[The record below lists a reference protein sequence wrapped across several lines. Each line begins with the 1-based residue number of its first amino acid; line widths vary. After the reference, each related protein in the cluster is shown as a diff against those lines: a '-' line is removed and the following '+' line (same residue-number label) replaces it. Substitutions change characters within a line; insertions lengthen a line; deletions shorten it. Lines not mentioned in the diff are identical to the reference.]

1 MISIEDIPAEKRWEI
16 AAKSA
21 SSMPLI
27 YDMHFRK
34 LLGEKYDEIERTI
47 WTEGGKE
54 VKNLAIALGL
64 PSENAIEVNEAF
76 GVIGTILFG
85 PEFKFGIVEETKNRV
100 VGKVIECPI
109 LNRAREM
116 GLDPETVALKGC
128 MTFNKSAVENLNP
141 EYTHRLNANMC
152 SGGRHCEM
160 IIERQ
165 LEPGQE
171 RSDPS

>member
-21 SSMPLI
+21 SAMPLV
-27 YDMHFRK
+27 YDMYFREVF
-34 LLGEKYDEIERTI
+34 GEKYDEIEKPI
-47 WTEGGKE
+47 WAEGGKE
-54 VKNLAIALGL
+54 VKNIAMALGL

-76 GVIGTILFG
+76 RVIGTILFG
-85 PEFKFGIVEETKNRV
+85 PEFKFDIVEETKDRV

-116 GLDPETVALKGC
+116 GLDPETVALKAC
-128 MTFNKSAVENLNP
+128 MTFDKSAVENLNP

-152 SGGRHCEM
+152 SGSRNCEM
-160 IIERQ
+160 VIERNRIAKFQ
-165 LEPGQE
+165 NMTI
-171 RSDPS
+171 

>member
-21 SSMPLI
+21 SAMPLI

-34 LLGEKYDEIERTI
+34 VLGEKYDEIERPI

-54 VKNLAIALGL
+54 ANKLATALGL
-64 PSENAIEVNEAF
+64 PSGNAIEVNEAF

-85 PEFKFGIVEETKNRV
+85 PEFRFEIVEETKDRV
-100 VGKVIECPI
+100 VGKVIECPM

-116 GLDPETVALKGC
+116 GLDPETVALKAC
-128 MTFNKSAVENLNP
+128 MTFDKSAVENLNP

-152 SGGRHCEM
+152 SGSRYCEM
-160 IIERQ
+160 VIERQ
-165 LEPGQE
+165 IEPE
-171 RSDPS
+171 F

>member
-1 MISIEDIPAEKRWEI
+1 MVSIEDIPSEKRWEI

-21 SSMPLI
+21 SAMPLI
-27 YDMHFRK
+27 YDRHFRK
-34 LLGEKYDEIERTI
+34 VLGDKYDEIERSI

-54 VKNLAIALGL
+54 VKNLAAALGL
-64 PSENAIEVNEAF
+64 PSDNAIEVNDAF

-85 PEFKFGIVEETKNRV
+85 PEFRFGIVEATKDRV

-116 GLDPETVALKGC
+116 GLHPETVALKVC

-152 SGGRHCEM
+152 SGSRYCEM
-160 IIERQ
+160 ITERQ
-165 LEPGQE
+165 T
-171 RSDPS
+171 

>member
-21 SSMPLI
+21 SAIPLI
-27 YDMHFRK
+27 YDMNFRK
-34 LLGEKYDEIERTI
+34 VLGEKYDEIERSI

-54 VKNLAIALGL
+54 VNKLATALGL
-64 PSENAIEVNEAF
+64 PSSNAIEVNKAF

-85 PEFKFGIVEETKNRV
+85 PEFKFGIIEETKDRV

-116 GLDPETVALKGC
+116 GLDPEIVALKAC
-128 MTFNKSAVENLNP
+128 MTFDKSAVENLNP
-141 EYTHRLNANMC
+141 AYTHRLNANMC
-152 SGGRHCEM
+152 SGNRYCEM
-160 IIERQ
+160 VIERQ
-165 LEPGQE
+165 I
-171 RSDPS
+171 

>member
-1 MISIEDIPAEKRWEI
+1 
-16 AAKSA
+16 
-21 SSMPLI
+21 
-27 YDMHFRK
+27 MHFRK
-34 LLGEKYDEIERTI
+34 VLGEKYDEIERSI

-54 VKNLAIALGL
+54 VKNLVTALGL
-64 PSENAIEVNEAF
+64 PSDNAIEINEAF

-85 PEFKFGIVEETKNRV
+85 PEFKFGIVEETKDRV

-116 GLDPETVALKGC
+116 GLDPETVALKAC
-128 MTFNKSAVENLNP
+128 MTFDKSSVENLNP

-152 SGGRHCEM
+152 SGSRYCEM

-165 LEPGQE
+165 T
-171 RSDPS
+171 

>member
-1 MISIEDIPAEKRWEI
+1 MISIEDITSDKRWEI

-21 SSMPLI
+21 SAMPLI

-34 LLGEKYDEIERTI
+34 VLGEKYDEIERSI

-54 VKNLAIALGL
+54 VKNLATALGL
-64 PSENAIEVNEAF
+64 PSDNAIEVNEAF

-85 PEFKFGIVEETKNRV
+85 PEFRFGIVEATKDRV
-100 VGKVIECPI
+100 VQKVIECPI
-109 LNRAREM
+109 LNMAREM
-116 GLDPETVALKGC
+116 GLHPETVALKAC
-128 MTFNKSAVENLNP
+128 MTFHKSAVENLNP

-152 SGGRHCEM
+152 SGSRYCEM

-165 LEPGQE
+165 T
-171 RSDPS
+171 

>member
-21 SSMPLI
+21 SAMPLI
-27 YDMHFRK
+27 YDMHFRRV
-34 LLGEKYDEIERTI
+34 LGEKYDEIERSI

-54 VKNLAIALGL
+54 VNKLATALGL
-64 PSENAIEVNEAF
+64 PSGNAIEVNEAF
-76 GVIGTILFG
+76 GVIGTILYG
-85 PEFKFGIVEETKNRV
+85 PEFRFDIVEETKDRV

-116 GLDPETVALKGC
+116 GLDPETVALKAC
-128 MTFNKSAVENLNP
+128 MTFDKSAVENLNP

-152 SGGRHCEM
+152 SGSRYCEM
-160 IIERQ
+160 VIERKI
-165 LEPGQE
+165 EPE
-171 RSDPS
+171 L

>member
-21 SSMPLI
+21 SAMPFI

-34 LLGEKYDEIERTI
+34 VLGEKFDEIERSI

-54 VKNLAIALGL
+54 VNKLATALGL
-64 PSENAIEVNEAF
+64 PSGNAIEVNEAF

-85 PEFKFGIVEETKNRV
+85 PEFRFDIVEETKDRV
-100 VGKVIECPI
+100 VGKVIECPL

-116 GLDPETVALKGC
+116 GLDPETVVLKAC
-128 MTFNKSAVENLNP
+128 MTFDKSAVESLNP

-152 SGGRHCEM
+152 SGSRYCEM
-160 IIERQ
+160 VIERQ
-165 LEPGQE
+165 IEPE
-171 RSDPS
+171 L

>member
-21 SSMPLI
+21 SAMPLI

-34 LLGEKYDEIERTI
+34 VLGEKYDEIERSI

-54 VKNLAIALGL
+54 VNKLATALGL
-64 PSENAIEVNEAF
+64 PSNNAIEVNEAF

-85 PEFKFGIVEETKNRV
+85 PEFRFDIVEETKDRV

-116 GLDPETVALKGC
+116 GLDPETVALKAC
-128 MTFNKSAVENLNP
+128 VTFDKSAVENLNP
-141 EYTHRLNANMC
+141 AYTHRLNANMC
-152 SGGRHCEM
+152 SGSRYCEM
-160 IIERQ
+160 VIERQ
-165 LEPGQE
+165 IEPE
-171 RSDPS
+171 I